1 MVRPKKIA
9 DIKPIL
15 TNVAQTSHYQV
26 FFDGLSRDLF
36 KFLGTKGVNRRFIT
50 ENAGLLCNQASIPG
64 SSLATTDIFGN
75 FTGVQE
81 KFAHTRQFTELSL
94 QFYVDKDYKMIKFFE
109 HWIDYISNGSEKS
122 SPNVRKD
129 DSAYFYRMRFPR
141 GVSGYK
147 CDQTKIIKFNVDYRS
162 EIEYTFFGLFPTN
175 LASTAVQYGSSDVL
189 RCDVTFSYERY
200 IAGKASSQSCVRGRS
215 ENKPEPKGNVT
226 ATVTANIILD
236 DGSKVPLNLN

>member
-36 KFLGTKGVNRRFIT
+36 TFLGNKGVNRRFIT

-81 KFAHTRQFTELSL
+81 KFAHTRIFTELSL
-94 QFYVDKDYKMIKFFE
+94 DFYVDKDYKMIKFFE
-109 HWIDYISNGSEKS
+109 HWIDYVATGSEKT
-122 SPNVRKD
+122 SPEVRKD
-129 DSAYFYRMRFPR
+129 KVGYFYRMRYPR
-141 GVSGYK
+141 GSAGYK
-147 CDQTKIIKFNVDYRS
+147 CDKTKIIKFNVDYRS
-162 EIEYTFFGLFPTN
+162 EIEYTFFGLFPIN
-175 LASTAVQYGSSDVL
+175 FSSTPVQYGSSDVL
-189 RCDVTFSYERY
+189 RTNVTFSYERY
-200 IAGKASSQSCVRGRS
+200 IAGEETSLAFNRKKS
-215 ENKPEPKGNVT
+215 EN
-226 ATVTANIILD
+226 IL
-236 DGSKVPLNLN
+236 KARV

>member
-36 KFLGTKGVNRRFIT
+36 QFLGTKGVNRRFIT

-81 KFAHTRQFTELSL
+81 KFAHTRIFTELSL
-94 QFYVDKDYKMIKFFE
+94 DFYVDKDYKMIKFFE
-109 HWIDYISNGSEKS
+109 HWIDYVATGSEKS
-122 SPNVRKD
+122 PTSSLKKTD
-129 DSAYFYRMRFPR
+129 LGYFYRMRYPR
-141 GVSGYK
+141 GSAGYK
-147 CDQTKIIKFNVDYRS
+147 CDKTKIIKFNVDYRS
-162 EIEYTFFGLFPTN
+162 EIEYTFFGLFPIN
-175 LASTAVQYGSSDVL
+175 FSSTPVQYGSSDVL
-189 RCDVTFSYERY
+189 RTNVTFSYERY
-200 IAGKASSQSCVRGRS
+200 IAGEETSLSFNRKKS
-215 ENKPEPKGNVT
+215 ENIEKARV
-226 ATVTANIILD
+226 
-236 DGSKVPLNLN
+236 

>member
-36 KFLGTKGVNRRFIT
+36 KFLGVKGVNRRFIT

-129 DSAYFYRMRFPR
+129 DLGYFYRMRFPR
-141 GVSGYK
+141 GSSGYK
-147 CDQTKIIKFNVDYRS
+147 CDKTKIVKFNIDYRS
-162 EIEYTFFGLFPTN
+162 EIEYTFLGLFPTN
-175 LASTAVQYGSSDVL
+175 LVSTAVQYGSSDVL

-200 IAGKASSQSCVRGRS
+200 IAGKETSLAFNKKKS
-215 ENKPEPKGNVT
+215 ENTEKARRG
-226 ATVTANIILD
+226 
-236 DGSKVPLNLN
+236 

>member
-26 FFDGLSRDLF
+26 FFDGLSQDLF
-36 KFLGTKGVNRRFIT
+36 KFLGTKGVNKRFIT

-81 KFAHTRQFTELSL
+81 KFAHTRIFTELSL
-94 QFYVDKDYKMIKFFE
+94 DFYVDKDYKMIKFFE
-109 HWIDYISNGSEKS
+109 HWIDYIANGSEKT

-129 DSAYFYRMRFPR
+129 NPGYFYRMRYPK
-141 GVSGYK
+141 GSSSGYK
-147 CDQTKIIKFNVDYRS
+147 CDKTKIVKFNIDYRS
-162 EIEYTFFGLFPTN
+162 EIEYTFFGLFPIN
-175 LASTAVQYGSSDVL
+175 FSSTPVQYGSSDVL
-189 RCDVTFSYERY
+189 RTSVTFSYERY
-200 IAGKASSQSCVRGRS
+200 IAGKETSLSFNVNKS
-215 ENKPEPKGNVT
+215 EN
-226 ATVTANIILD
+226 IL
-236 DGSKVPLNLN
+236 KAIF